1 MALPLPPGLTPTE
14 VAFLCEMEMVTVI
27 PRQKLESLNLLGGP
41 TQPLRPPHRTPLPLW
56 LALLLKRQRRAN
68 ILPPPWL
75 LPSSLERILKQETD
89 VKPQTFSPPPPHP
102 YLIRSSPSHTDTIS
116 PPFLPS
122 STANA
127 PSDYLPYHWLELG
140 EILLEAC
147 SDDLQEP
154 GRVRTLLRDLREVR
168 MAKMRGSTKD
178 LEGGGVSSLMGVGA
192 MEVSEGRGF
201 IVGVMDG
208 LRKLGSSRE
217 AARREKEDDEGIG
230 GAGEDDEEEDE
241 EMGFE

>member
-1 MALPLPPGLTPTE
+1 M
-14 VAFLCEMEMVTVI
+14 
-27 PRQKLESLNLLGGP
+27 
-41 TQPLRPPHRTPLPLW
+41 W

-89 VKPQTFSPPPPHP
+89 VNPQTFSPPPPHP

-154 GRVRTLLRDLREVR
+154 GFVISNPDLCVVVFT
-168 MAKMRGSTKD
+168 AFGSTRKMPGN
-178 LEGGGVSSLMGVGA
+178 LNVELSRKIKESQMFAREKLGKLGWCLSTTARVT
-192 MEVSEGRGF
+192 RGF
-201 IVGVMDG
+201 
-208 LRKLGSSRE
+208 E
-217 AARREKEDDEGIG
+217 AYDCEVDRHEIG
-230 GAGEDDEEEDE
+230 R
-241 EMGFE
+241 